1 MIETKDGSRCKY
13 VMKNKPKNIVK
24 IIAAIYN
31 VLMKNNKLKTIKG
44 TRVKLQYFNGYLVHI
59 SLLFSIPLV
68 YALYFG
74 KYSEIIPAFFEV
86 LKIESP
92 IIMLSVANRF
102 LFGRIACVVTDEG
115 IHTDKAFVAWNTFD
129 SVILDVGMALP
140 TKRGMDYSSV
150 TLVMKDC
157 KITIDKTPL
166 YLLRYIKKHRPD
178 VKITL
183 TDGSKFFI
191 KLVVTC
197 LIISYLAIIMF
208 AK

>member
-1 MIETKDGSRCKY
+1 
-13 VMKNKPKNIVK
+13 
-24 IIAAIYN
+24 
-31 VLMKNNKLKTIKG
+31 MKNNKLKTIKG
-44 TRVKLQYFNGYLVHI
+44 TRVKLQYFNGYLVYI
-59 SLLFSIPLV
+59 SLLFSILLV

-74 KYSEIIPAFFEV
+74 KYSQIIPAFFEV

-92 IIMLSVANRF
+92 IILLSVANRF

-140 TKRGMDYSSV
+140 TKRGMNYSSV
-150 TLVMKDC
+150 TFVMKDC
-157 KITIDKTPL
+157 KITIDKTQL

-197 LIISYLAIIMF
+197 LIISYMAIIIF